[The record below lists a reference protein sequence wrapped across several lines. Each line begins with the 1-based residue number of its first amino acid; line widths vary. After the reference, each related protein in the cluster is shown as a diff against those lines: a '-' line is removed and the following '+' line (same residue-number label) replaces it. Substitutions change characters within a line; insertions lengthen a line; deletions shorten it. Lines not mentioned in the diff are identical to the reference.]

1 MGLTEQE
8 IIRLAAEQAAKV
20 TMETLEG
27 QRKKAK
33 KERKE
38 GLAVE
43 KYKIAPGPPPALSR
57 PCNTIRI

>member
-27 QRKKAK
+27 QRKKRRK
-33 KERKE
+33 K
-38 GLAVE
+38 GG
-43 KYKIAPGPPPALSR
+43 IGG
-57 PCNTIRI
+57 

>member
-33 KERKE
+33 KDRKS
-38 GLAVE
+38 VV
-43 KYKIAPGPPPALSR
+43 
-57 PCNTIRI
+57 